1 MTKIIFMSAALIAA
15 AVITTEAE
23 AAHSSNAAARHAMN
37 RTHTMTDHPMTD
49 CVRAPK
55 VGAFATAPY
64 TEPPCMPNSM
74 N

>member
-1 MTKIIFMSAALIAA
+1 MTKVIFASAALIAA
-15 AVITTEAE
+15 AVITTQAQ
-23 AAHSSNAAARHAMN
+23 ARSSHAAARHTMN
-37 RTHTMTDHPMTD
+37 RTHTMTD

-64 TEPPCMPNSM
+64 SEPPCMPNTI

>member
-1 MTKIIFMSAALIAA
+1 MTKVIFMSAALIAA
-15 AVITTEAE
+15 AVITTQAQ

-37 RTHTMTDHPMTD
+37 RTHTMTD

-64 TEPPCMPNSM
+64 TKPPCMPNSM